1 MAAVNFESIN
11 KQYRDLRKNYKCE
24 SITYAEIANRRFQI
38 TNVMA
43 FYLLAFLSML
53 LGPGLSILFFAL
65 ASINPCINRT
75 FVSNGDS
82 TLLFTLIWTLY
93 TSTWVLCVARSV
105 LYIHGVTFCN
115 ETMGWNH
122 AIDHFGF
129 YMLFGASLSLYC
141 LYAFTLNIW
150 AIAGVILLM
159 IWTGFWYIV
168 VFFERHTRQCSED
181 SRRKGVNYSQSDR
194 FIWYLES
201 AIFVCWIAL
210 AVCMGIYDS
219 QLNTYYRIALVSSG
233 DCVASPY

>member
-1 MAAVNFESIN
+1 MANYGQI
-11 KQYRDLRKNYKCE
+11 KQEYDKLRKTCKCE
-24 SITYAEIANRRFQI
+24 SITYADIASKRFQI
-38 TNVMA
+38 TNVAA
-43 FYLLAFLSML
+43 FYLLAFVSML

-65 ASINPCINRT
+65 TSINPCINRT
-75 FVSNGDS
+75 SVTNGDA
-82 TLLFTLIWTLY
+82 TTLFTLIWTLY
-93 TSTWVLCVARSV
+93 TAAWVLCVARSV

-122 AIDHFGF
+122 AIDHFAF

-181 SRRKGVNYSQSDR
+181 SRKKGVNYSQSDR
-194 FIWYLES
+194 FIWCLETL
-201 AIFVCWIAL
+201 IFLVWIAL

-219 QLNTYYRIALVSSG
+219 QLNTYFRIALVSSG
-233 DCVASPY
+233 DCLASPY